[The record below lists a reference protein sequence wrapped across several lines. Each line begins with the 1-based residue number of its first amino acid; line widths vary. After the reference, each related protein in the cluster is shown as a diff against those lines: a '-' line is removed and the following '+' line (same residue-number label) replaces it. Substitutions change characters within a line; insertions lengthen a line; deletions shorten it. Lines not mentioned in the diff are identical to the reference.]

1 VTPRCR
7 TWATSPSHRSKSP
20 AEGADDRVFVIQLEV
35 KLPGRDPYAAT
46 IGHRVPE
53 RLVGK
58 VGPRTAVDV
67 AVGRG
72 DDQEVAIDWDSV
84 AG

>member
-1 VTPRCR
+1 M
-7 TWATSPSHRSKSP
+7 
-20 AEGADDRVFVIQLEV
+20 IQLEV
-35 KLPGRDPYAAT
+35 KLPGRDPYNAT

-72 DDQEVAIDWDSV
+72 DDQEVAIDWDALS
-84 AG
+84 G